1 VNFTLFFLLSF
12 LETNPCIARVPS
24 SYYLIYKS
32 ASFQILELG
41 ALSRLMKMVKSSSIE
56 EAIKALYA
64 VSALI
69 RSNLTGQD
77 LFYAEAGDI
86 MLQVTYI

>member
-1 VNFTLFFLLSF
+1 
-12 LETNPCIARVPS
+12 
-24 SYYLIYKS
+24 
-32 ASFQILELG
+32 
-41 ALSRLMKMVKSSSIE
+41 MKMVKSSSIE

-69 RSNLTGQD
+69 RSNLTGQE

-86 MLQVTYI
+86 MLQVTYIRMRKRYELIHIALMIATDSYCLVGHSEQFKH